1 MTPYDFSV
9 QKAKEAG
16 ELIMRLREEH
26 METTIKEGDPRNI
39 VTSVDLAVSSFLE
52 SSIKDAFPGHAIY
65 SEEGAVGPD
74 EGEDLWAMDP
84 IDGTRNFVRGL
95 PHFAVSLCY
104 LKEGVPTAGAVYN
117 PTTGEL
123 YSFERGKGAF
133 LNGEPIRVSSIT
145 ELSHAYI
152 FLHAGR
158 KSDDWEWGGNSYK
171 TLLSRAYKTSN
182 FASSALDICFVAAG
196 RIEAVAYGGLLT
208 MDVAAA
214 FGILEAAGGVSVG
227 RDGEKLRM
235 TLVPERIIAANTN
248 AIIDQLRFLL

>member
-1 MTPYDFSV
+1 MTPYHFSV

-16 ELIMRLREEH
+16 ALIMRLRGEH
-26 METTIKEGDPRNI
+26 MQTSVKEEDPRNI

-52 SSIKDAFPGHAIY
+52 QSIKETFPGHAIY
-65 SEEGAVGPD
+65 SEEGAAGPD

-95 PHFAVSLCY
+95 PHYAVSLCY
-104 LKEGVPTAGAVYN
+104 LKDGVPSAGAVYN
-117 PTTGEL
+117 PTTDEL
-123 YSFERGKGAF
+123 YSFERGTGAF
-133 LNGEPIRVSSIT
+133 LNGNPIRVSGVV
-145 ELSHAYI
+145 ELTKAYM

-158 KSDDWEWGGNSYK
+158 KPDNWEWGGMAYRE
-171 TLLSRAYKTSN
+171 LLSRAYKTSN

-214 FGILEAAGGVSVG
+214 FGILEAAGGVAVG

-235 TLVPERIIAANTN
+235 TLEPERIIAANN
-248 AIIDQLRFLL
+248 DAMIDQLRFLL